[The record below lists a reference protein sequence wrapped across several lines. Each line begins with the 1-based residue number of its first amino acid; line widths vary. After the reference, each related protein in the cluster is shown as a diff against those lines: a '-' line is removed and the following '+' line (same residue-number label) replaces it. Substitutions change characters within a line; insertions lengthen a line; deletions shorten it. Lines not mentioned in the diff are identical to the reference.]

1 MREQASLRE
10 QLARAMDRPRQR
22 YAHVQPVS
30 QVVLRFPS
38 ANGPKAFAAIREQ
51 VLKWLGKRAGRP
63 LPDEAWKGASF
74 DLDDVGAQRTAAVAV
89 EDPLYWTARLDD
101 ADKNVPRRI
110 WTTEIGLALANPE
123 EVLFG
128 CRLYC
133 VAHADNP
140 PFEPSIPGIVRQIL
154 KSTPGVLDG
163 RELNERPWR
172 IECRDDVLEL
182 VSFLRDPARRRP
194 LFLVSET
201 LDGEPSPVSAEGLSR
216 MLLGAAHVASISG
229 EASFELSDMLGKEF
243 SVFGGAVRTYRAGFD
258 PDSDQPSVHPLALFD
273 TIVGWPNGGAEAFQ
287 RFLVAQALRDSV
299 ARRQDMEHELPS
311 FATVQAFAQR
321 QSHAKA
327 LKEGLSDSELLKMA
341 LEDIESLKRSLVE
354 ERDTGRGL
362 LDAADRERD
371 EAIKNRDEAKA
382 EAANLRSRIVL
393 LEHALEQ
400 QNFNEEIIIPNSF
413 DELEHWVNRHLSGSV
428 VVLNRAYRA
437 AKKSTFENPE
447 LAYETLLILKNLY
460 VPMRRQGGLDRRDE
474 YHRALQEHG
483 LEEAPTFAAERAGEY
498 GDEYFVTY
506 GGRRRELDHHIKG
519 SNARDERRGFR
530 LYFFW
535 DEESQQV
542 VVGWLPSHLTNR
554 AS

>member
-1 MREQASLRE
+1 MKEQASLRE

-38 ANGPKAFAAIREQ
+38 DDGPKSFTAIREQ
-51 VLKWLGKRAGRP
+51 VLKWLGRRAGRP
-63 LPDEAWKGASF
+63 LPDEAWQGASF

-89 EDPLYWTARLDD
+89 ENPLYWAARLDD
-101 ADKNVPRRI
+101 ADKDVPRRI
-110 WTTEIGLALANPE
+110 WTTEIGLALASPE

-154 KSTPGVLDG
+154 NHTPGVLDG
-163 RELNERPWR
+163 RELNEAPWR
-172 IECRDDVLEL
+172 IGCRDDVLEL

-194 LFLVSET
+194 VFLVSET
-201 LDGEPSPVSAEGLSR
+201 LEGEPSPVSAQDLSR
-216 MLLGAAHVASISG
+216 RLLGAAHVASISS
-229 EASFELSDMLGKEF
+229 EASFDLSDMLGKEF

-258 PDSDQPSVHPLALFD
+258 PDVDQPSVHPLALFD
-273 TIVGWPNGGAEAFQ
+273 TIVGWPDGGAEAFQ

-299 ARRQDMEHELPS
+299 ARRQDMERELPS
-311 FATVQAFAQR
+311 FIAVQAYAR
-321 QSHAKA
+321 RHSHAKA
-327 LKEGLSDSELLKMA
+327 KEEGLSDSELLKIA
-341 LEDIESLKRSLVE
+341 LEDIEDLKNDLDE
-354 ERDTGRGL
+354 ERDTNLGL
-362 LDAADRERD
+362 LEAAEKERD
-371 EAIKNRDEAKA
+371 DAIRHRDEAKA
-382 EAANLRSRIVL
+382 EAANLRSRITL
-393 LEHALEQ
+393 LEHALQ
-400 QNFNEEIIIPNSF
+400 QQDINEEIPIPSSF
-413 DELEHWVNRHLSGSV
+413 DELEEWANKYLSGSV

-447 LAYETLLILKNLY
+447 LAYETLLILKNHY
-460 VPMRRQGGLDRRDE
+460 VPMRRQGGREMRDG
-474 YHRALQEHG
+474 YHRALREHG
-483 LEEAPTFAAERAGEY
+483 LEEAPTFSAERAGEY
-498 GDEYFVTY
+498 GDEYFVPY

-554 AS
+554 VS